1 MTITQTPL
9 SRIRVR
15 DVMHTGILT
24 TDAETPLRTVA
35 GLMARQHLHAIAVA
49 DRTAMGRP
57 YAFVTAI
64 DVARAAAEDTEQT
77 AGQAAANREPAV
89 LILSADERLGDAA
102 RKFVDRGVSHAVVVD
117 PDTAHPVGI
126 LSTLDVAAAYAGD

>member
-49 DRTAMGRP
+49 DRTVAERP

-64 DVARAAAEDTEQT
+64 DVARAAAEDTEET
-77 AGQAAANREPAV
+77 AGQAAANRQADV
-89 LILSADERLGDAA
+89 LILSAEERLADAA
-102 RKFVDRGVSHAVVVD
+102 RKFVERGMSHAVVLD
-117 PDTAHPVGI
+117 ARTAHPVGI